1 MKLKPFVYRLML
13 AWSLLLIPL
22 VGSLVTQ
29 AIHWS
34 VFDYFVAALLLGGSV
49 WGLST
54 IYKAGFSK
62 QVKRSLGV
70 LFLLFILL
78 LWSEMAVGL
87 FGSPLAGS

>member
-22 VGSLVTQ
+22 VGSLFTQ

-54 IYKAGFSK
+54 IYKARFSK
-62 QVKRSLGV
+62 TVKRSLGV

-78 LWSEMAVGL
+78 LWSDMAVGL
-87 FGSPLAGS
+87 FGSPLAGG